1 MKVSQ
6 LMLFGVF
13 LMGASAVQA
22 QEKSSLTLNE
32 AIHLAWEKSAQVS
45 LAESKVVTKKQELR
59 TVKNNSYPDFK
70 ISGQYQRLTDADIN
84 FKLNNSDGT
93 TSTTDAPSVNQLM
106 VGQVN
111 ASLPLFAG
119 FKIQNSIKA
128 SSNLYAAESA
138 NARQTKENVAMQVVD
153 LYASMYKAEKTVE
166 LLKEN
171 QKSAEQRVTDFI
183 ELEKNGIIPRNDL
196 LKAQLQASNVE
207 LSLAKATKDL
217 NIVNY
222 QLITLLKLDD
232 TTKLTIRESD
242 FVNFQMNNI
251 PTSDEV
257 AVANR
262 QDLEAV
268 RLQEKASLDYVK
280 VAKSGYYPAIS
291 LVGGYTAIDLKNVIT
306 VQNAMNIGVGLS
318 YDLSGILK
326 NNATVKVAESKAD
339 ELKKHEELLTE
350 QIKIEVQKAIEDY
363 DLALKQD
370 IVYNQAVEQA
380 SENYRILK
388 DKYDNGLSDTND
400 LLEADVDQL
409 ESSINKALSKA
420 NVIQKYYELLTV
432 SGQLNQTFNLSKI

>member
-13 LMGASAVQA
+13 LIGTSAVQA

-32 AIHLAWEKSAQVS
+32 AIHLAWEQSAQVS

-138 NARQTKENVAMQVVD
+138 NALQTKENVAMQVVD

-196 LKAQLQASNVE
+196 LKAQLQASNVK

-409 ESSINKALSKA
+409 ESNINKALSKA

>member
-13 LMGASAVQA
+13 LMGASVVQA

-32 AIHLAWEKSAQVS
+32 AIHLAWEQSAQVS

-84 FKLNNSDGT
+84 FKLNNSDGS
-93 TSTTDAPSVNQLM
+93 TSTTDAPNVNQLM

-138 NARQTKENVAMQVVD
+138 NALQTKENVAMQVVD

-196 LKAQLQASNVE
+196 LKAQLQASNVK

-409 ESSINKALSKA
+409 ESNINKALSKA

>member
-32 AIHLAWEKSAQVS
+32 AIHLAWEQSAQVS

-84 FKLNNSDGT
+84 FKLNNSDGS
-93 TSTTDAPSVNQLM
+93 TSITDAPSVNQLM

-138 NARQTKENVAMQVVD
+138 NALQTKENVAMQVVD

-196 LKAQLQASNVE
+196 LKAQLQASNVK

-217 NIVNY
+217 NIINY

>member
-32 AIHLAWEKSAQVS
+32 AIHLAWEQSAQVS

-251 PTSDEV
+251 PTSDEI

-291 LVGGYTAIDLKNVIT
+291 LVGGYTSIDLKNVIT

-350 QIKIEVQKAIEDY
+350 HIKIEVQKAIEDY

>member
-32 AIHLAWEKSAQVS
+32 AIHLAWEQSAQVS

-84 FKLNNSDGT
+84 FKLNNSDGS

-138 NARQTKENVAMQVVD
+138 NALQTKENVAMQVVD

-196 LKAQLQASNVE
+196 LKAQLQASNVK

-409 ESSINKALSKA
+409 ESNINKALSKA

>member
-13 LMGASAVQA
+13 LIGASAVQA

-32 AIHLAWEKSAQVS
+32 AIHLAWEQSAQVS

-138 NARQTKENVAMQVVD
+138 NALQTKENVAMQVVD

-196 LKAQLQASNVE
+196 LKAQLQASNVK

-409 ESSINKALSKA
+409 ESNINKALSKA

>member
-1 MKVSQ
+1 MKISQ

-13 LMGASAVQA
+13 LMGTSAIQA
-22 QEKSSLTLNE
+22 QEKTSLTLNE
-32 AIHLAWEKSAQVS
+32 AIHLAWEQSSQVS
-45 LAESKVVTKKQELR
+45 LAESKVITKKQELR

-84 FKLNNSDGT
+84 FKLNNSDGSA
-93 TSTTDAPSVNQLM
+93 STTAAPSVNQLM

-128 SSNLYAAESA
+128 SNNLYAAESA
-138 NARQTKENVAMQVVD
+138 NALQTKENVAMQVVD

-183 ELEKNGIIPRNDL
+183 QLEKNGIIPRNDL
-196 LKAQLQASNVE
+196 LKAQLQASNVK

-217 NIVNY
+217 NIVNF
-222 QLITLLKLDD
+222 QLITLLKLDAA
-232 TTKLTIRESD
+232 TKLTIRESD
-242 FVNFQMNNI
+242 FANFQMNNI
-251 PTSDEV
+251 PTSDET
-257 AVANR
+257 AVASR
-262 QDLEAV
+262 QDLEAI

-318 YDLSGILK
+318 YDLSRILK
-326 NNATVKVAESKAD
+326 NNATVKVAESKAT

-350 QIKIEVQKAIEDY
+350 QIKIDVQRAIEDY

-370 IVYNQAVEQA
+370 LVYTEAVEQA

-400 LLEADVDQL
+400 LLEGDVDQL
-409 ESSINKALSKA
+409 ESKINKALSKA

>member
-1 MKVSQ
+1 M
-6 LMLFGVF
+6 
-13 LMGASAVQA
+13 
-22 QEKSSLTLNE
+22 
-32 AIHLAWEKSAQVS
+32 
-45 LAESKVVTKKQELR
+45 VTKKQELR
-59 TVKNNSYPDFK
+59 TVRNNSYPDFK

-84 FKLNNSDGT
+84 FKLNNSDGS

-138 NARQTKENVAMQVVD
+138 NALQTKENVAMQVVD
-153 LYASMYKAEKTVE
+153 LYASMYKADKTVE

-196 LKAQLQASNVE
+196 LKAQLQASNVK

-409 ESSINKALSKA
+409 ESNINKALSKA